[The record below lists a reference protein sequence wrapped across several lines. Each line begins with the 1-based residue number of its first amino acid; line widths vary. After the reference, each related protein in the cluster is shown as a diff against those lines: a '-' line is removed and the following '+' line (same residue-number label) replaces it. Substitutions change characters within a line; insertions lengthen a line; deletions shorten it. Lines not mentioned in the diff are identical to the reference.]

1 MQIYVSY
8 AMHAEN
14 FQIVIRKCETRCKY
28 TDCNA
33 NEILLYI
40 LVSFRAINNQS
51 WIHFIRNK
59 ITNRVE

>member
-1 MQIYVSY
+1 
-8 AMHAEN
+8 MHAEN